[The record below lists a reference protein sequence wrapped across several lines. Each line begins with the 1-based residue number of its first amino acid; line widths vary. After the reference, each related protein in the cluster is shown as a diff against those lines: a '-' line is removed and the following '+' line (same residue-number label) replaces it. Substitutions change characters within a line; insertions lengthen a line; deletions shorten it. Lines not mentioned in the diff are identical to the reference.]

1 MDDVNYGIFVD
12 RFEENF
18 KLFFEFMTEETLQK
32 YRRIC
37 RSFVLSHA
45 KTWDKDNGYQYVKD
59 LEAKTKCLGYVFYN
73 SEADDIVPRLILSKS
88 DPSFGEAELWQIQP
102 ENDDFNLLLLAKNMP
117 LYTVGVPVSEKVH
130 KLAEITV
137 YSYGRYDNIER
148 VTKPYLSKE
157 IILSQIPQALAA
169 KVSAY
174 ALLDDEGY
182 YFGKFDFVLSLFSF
196 KVILYSGEIS
206 VK

>member
-1 MDDVNYGIFVD
+1 MDDVNYGIFVG

-18 KLFFEFMTEETLQK
+18 KLFSEFMPEETLQK

-59 LEAKTKCLGYVFYN
+59 LEVKTKCLGYVFYN

-137 YSYGRYDNIER
+137 YSYGRYDRIAR
-148 VTKPYLSKE
+148 ATMPHLSQK
-157 IILSQIPQALAA
+157 IILSQIPEELASQ
-169 KVSAY
+169 VTAY
-174 ALLDDEGY
+174 AVLDDED
-182 YFGKFDFVLSLFSF
+182 YFAKFDFVLSLYTF
-196 KVILYSGEIS
+196 KVILYSGEIF
-206 VK
+206 